1 MSDYRAIGA
10 VSTSIRD
17 LLEAEM
23 TNKVNVTVAAPDVD
37 ITIVDTTKR
46 VNLFLYKV
54 DENGSL
60 KNMDIPGRGNPGAFG
75 RPPLALDLHYLLTAY
90 GASEEEQIGTQE
102 ILADAMRVL
111 HDFPI
116 ILGAN
121 LDIALRNEI
130 EHVKLY
136 LEPLSLEELSKVW
149 SAVTRPM
156 RLSVSYLVTVVQI
169 DNLQPRKFPRPV
181 VEPPVGGPR
190 ITAVTFRAPRIEQV
204 LVIRKD
210 DPQNRERPVAYAR
223 IGDRLVLRGTD
234 FTSDGLRVFF
244 GEVDVTAS
252 IATITPNRIEV
263 TLPDD
268 PALQPGTTAALVQN
282 DLLIGEPPV
291 PHRGFRSNLAAFVV
305 VPEITALVPDLNAD
319 PKTLTVQG
327 SRLWSDT
334 LDRLTIV
341 GSDVIRDYTTG
352 TPTEIVFNLPDLPA
366 GAHLVRVRVNGAE
379 SLEEKAL
386 VIP

>member
-1 MSDYRAIGA
+1 MSDYRAIAA
-10 VSTSIRD
+10 VSNSIRD

-23 TNKVNVTVAAPDVD
+23 TNTVSVTVAAPDVD
-37 ITIVDTTKR
+37 ITIVDTTQR

-60 KNMDIPGRGNPGAFG
+60 KNMDIPGRGHPSAYG

-90 GASEEEQIGTQE
+90 GTTEEEQVGAQE
-102 ILADAMRVL
+102 LLADAMRVL

-136 LEPLSLEELSKVW
+136 LEPLSLEELSKIW

-169 DNLQPRKFPRPV
+169 ENLVPRKFPRPV
-181 VEPPVGGPR
+181 TEPPVGGPR
-190 ITAVTFRAPRIEQV
+190 IHAVTFRAPRIERV
-204 LVIRKD
+204 LMIRKD
-210 DPQNRERPVAYAR
+210 DPQNRERSVAYAR

-234 FTSDGLRVFF
+234 FTSNGLRVFL
-244 GEVDVTAS
+244 GEVDATAGVTK
-252 IATITPNRIEV
+252 IEPDRIEV
-263 TLPDD
+263 TVPDD
-268 PALQPGTTAALVQN
+268 IALQPGPTAAVVQN
-282 DLLIGEPPV
+282 DLLIGEPPA
-291 PHRGFRSNLAAFVV
+291 PHRGFRSNSAAFVV
-305 VPEITALVPDLNAD
+305 VPEVTTLTPDLNAN
-319 PKTLTVQG
+319 PQTLTIQG
-327 SRLWSDT
+327 SRLWHET
-334 LDRLTIV
+334 LDSLAIV
-341 GSDVIRDYTTG
+341 GVEVIRTYTTA
-352 TPTEIVFNLPDLPA
+352 TPGEIAFDLPA
-366 GAHLVRVRVNGAE
+366 LAAGAYFVRVRVNGAE
-379 SLEEKAL
+379 SLEEQEL

>member
-23 TNKVNVTVAAPDVD
+23 TNKVNITVAAPDVD

-169 DNLQPRKFPRPV
+169 ENLQPRKFPRPV

-252 IATITPNRIEV
+252 VATITPDRIEV

-291 PHRGFRSNLAAFVV
+291 PHRGFRSNLAAFVI

-327 SRLWSDT
+327 TRLWSDT

-341 GSDVIRDYTTG
+341 GSAVIRDYTTG
-352 TPTEIVFNLPDLPA
+352 TPGEIAFNLPDLPA